1 MKTLFYSAIFIVV
14 FYGTLS
20 AQEQQGSA
28 GFDNGFYIRSADG
41 SFVFRPFGLIHTDLR
56 INNNG
61 TQINSDDTQ
70 ASTFLVRRLR
80 LGFEGQLYNWIDYDL
95 ETNVGAGGAEL
106 IFAWMNLG
114 YFRKAQVR
122 VGQFKEPF
130 SYEVLLPEKYLD
142 YIERSIVAT
151 VISPAEDIGV
161 MVHNFGAPLG
171 DFFEYGIGMFN
182 GLGATTEKNDPDKSF
197 EYVGRIALYPFAPS
211 SHEWLKNLR
220 LAGYTLYEE
229 NRPEGVEIRP
239 RTPLG
244 FEFFPR
250 IPTKGR
256 RLALGGDV
264 QLMYGPFSV
273 KAEYIRNIEERVASG
288 QTSSP
293 DVEAVTSGWH
303 VDVTYLI
310 TGEEKT
316 RTMESGYEVAA
327 RIEQLRADAGTPITL
342 DGYTDTLGNPVVLQN
357 NDVTMMTIGLNKY
370 LNYNLKIQINYQI
383 DWFGNSIFTPTSRVN
398 NVLKSSST
406 TRHKLLTRI
415 QLYF

>member
-1 MKTLFYSAIFIVV
+1 MKRAFYFCAIMCM
-14 FYGTLS
+14 YYATS
-20 AQEQQGSA
+20 YAQEQNGSA
-28 GFDNGFYIRSADG
+28 GFDHGFYIRSADG
-41 SFVFRPFGLIHTDLR
+41 SSVFRPFGLIHTDLR

-61 TQINSDDTQ
+61 KQINSDDTQ
-70 ASTFLVRRLR
+70 TSTFLVRRLR

-95 ETNVGAGGAEL
+95 ETNVGAAGSEL

-114 YFRKAQVR
+114 YYKNAQVR

-142 YIERSIVAT
+142 FIERSIVAT

-161 MVHNFGAPLG
+161 MVHNFGTPLG

-182 GLGATTEKNDPDKSF
+182 GLGTTAEKTDPDKSF

-211 SHEWLKNLR
+211 RHEWLKDLR
-220 LAGYTLYEE
+220 LAGYSLYEG

-256 RLALGGDV
+256 RLALGGDA
-264 QLMYGPFSV
+264 QLLYGPFSA
-273 KAEYIRNIEERVASG
+273 KAEYIRNVEDVVI
-288 QTSSP
+288 TS

-303 VDVTYLI
+303 VDITYIL

-316 RTMESGYEVAA
+316 RAMESGCEVTA
-327 RIEQLRADAGTPITL
+327 RIEQLRVDAGMPITL
-342 DGYTDTLGNPVVLQN
+342 DGYTNTNGNPVVLQK
-357 NDVTMMTIGLNKY
+357 NDVTTMTIGLNKY
-370 LNYNLKIQINYQI
+370 LNYNMKVQLNYQI
-383 DWFGNSIFTPTSRVN
+383 DWFGNGMLTPTSRVDN
-398 NVLKSSST
+398 ILESSST
-406 TRHKLLTRI
+406 TRNKLLTRI

>member
-1 MKTLFYSAIFIVV
+1 MKTLYYSAIFIVV

-28 GFDNGFYIRSADG
+28 GFDHGFYIRSADG

-114 YFRKAQVR
+114 YYRKAQVR

-142 YIERSIVAT
+142 FIERSIVAT

-161 MVHNFGAPLG
+161 MVHNFGSPIG
-171 DFFEYGIGMFN
+171 DFFEYGVGMFN
-182 GLGATTEKNDPDKSF
+182 GLGATNEKTDPDKSF
-197 EYVGRIALYPFAPS
+197 EYVGRIALYPFTHS
-211 SHEWLKNLR
+211 SYKWFKNLR
-220 LAGYTLYEE
+220 VAGYTLFED

-264 QLMYGPFSV
+264 QLMYGPFSA
-273 KAEYIRNIEERVASG
+273 KAEYIRNVEDVSAFAN
-288 QTSSP
+288 
-293 DVEAVTSGWH
+293 VEAVTSGWH
-303 VDVTYLI
+303 VDVTYLL

-316 RTMESGYEVAA
+316 RAMESGYELAA
-327 RIEQLRADAGTPITL
+327 RIEQLRADAGTMITL
-342 DGYTDTLGNPVVLQN
+342 DGYTDTRGNPVVLQK

-370 LNYNLKIQINYQI
+370 LNYNLKLQINYQI
-383 DWFGNSIFTPTSRVN
+383 DWFGNSIFTPTSRVD
-398 NVLKSSST
+398 NVLESSST
-406 TRHKLLTRI
+406 NRHKLLTRI